1 MFKRIILVMLIIGYS
16 FSMTHA
22 KNEINH
28 FVKVYPKNIWAPSY
42 LGQDSF
48 KVLANYHPYYII
60 DGDDK
65 TAWVE
70 GVPGDGI
77 GERLYLYFQ
86 DLNVQKCLYFR
97 VKNGYQ
103 KSPTLFAQNNRIKEI
118 RITIAKDFRDRYRQI
133 HILEDKL
140 GWQEIKIEGPFDFNK
155 ITIEILSVYEG
166 EKYDDTCISEI
177 EICIDD
183 SPSTN
188 QNEIKEKYDKWFE
201 ERQKESEFFR
211 NLPHHYPF
219 KEYKRTTYEAIILVG
234 KKINWETINESLRGT
249 EWEQLIESET
259 WEKVLPLTKPKKN
272 TTLVKHISFNV
283 DTYQPE
289 VLKETSID
297 FAKHLYIDK
306 IDIVVKDKGEIYEI
320 DNLQDVYDIQYHGSG
335 VFELSHLHFVDE
347 PSDGYTHEVNS
358 YFYNGEGKLIY
369 VQGDKIADDG
379 ELYNEFI
386 IVWAQDKVEKIYWL
400 YGQDEWDFVKL
411 RLTVYK

>member
-201 ERQKESEFFR
+201 ERRKESEFFR
-211 NLPHHYPF
+211 NLPPDYPF
-219 KEYKRTTYEAIILVG
+219 KEYKRTTYEAVIPAD
-234 KKINWETINESLRGT
+234 KKINWGTISESLKGT

-259 WEKVLPLTKPKKN
+259 WEKVLPHTLQ
-272 TTLVKHISFNV
+272 TTSTTSVEYVVFTSDI
-283 DTYQPE
+283 YQPE
-289 VLKETSID
+289 ILKETFID
-297 FAKHLYIDK
+297 FAKHLYLNE
-306 IDIVVKDKGEIYEI
+306 IDIGPEKITKILGDEDV
-320 DNLQDVYDIQYHGSG
+320 DVYKIKHHNKGI
-335 VFELSHLHFVDE
+335 FELLHLHFVDE
-347 PSDGYTHEVNS
+347 PSDGNTHKVNR
-358 YFYNGEGKLIY
+358 YFYNEEGRLIY
-369 VQGDKIADDG
+369 VRGNKIADEL

-386 IVWAQDKVEKIYWL
+386 LIWAQDRIEKIYWL